1 MEARCGGTVAR
12 GIVTVLLLLAVSP
25 VTAPF
30 LTFDA
35 RNLPG
40 EQAPLGTA
48 VVQAKKAHDEPVSAF
63 VSGPAL
69 PLAASAISRAI
80 VPHLVQRPRR
90 GPVFAPLRI

>member
-1 MEARCGGTVAR
+1 MEARRGGTVVR

-35 RNLPG
+35 RSLPG

-69 PLAASAISRAI
+69 PLVASAISRAT
-80 VPHLVQRPRR
+80 VPQLVLRLRR
-90 GPVFAPLRI
+90 APVFVPLRV